1 MHTNHTNLSAAVP
14 FWLHISAV
22 DLVLEAELTLSY
34 TTRDPFAVTL
44 LFPPVDPDEPP
55 TAWVF
60 ARELL
65 AAGRRGPA
73 GEGDVRIRPAGDR
86 RVVISLATEEGRA
99 RVEVASAALEAFL
112 SGTYS
117 LLPVGE
123 EPAAL
128 DLDALVEALL
138 TEC

>member
-1 MHTNHTNLSAAVP
+1 MHTNHTDLSTAIP
-14 FWLHISAV
+14 FRLHVSEI
-22 DLVLEAELTLSY
+22 DLVLEAELTLAY

-44 LFPPVDPDEPP
+44 LFPPVEPEEPP
-55 TAWVF
+55 TSWVF

-65 AAGRRGPA
+65 ASGRHERV
-73 GEGDVRIRPAGDR
+73 GEGDVEVRPTADR
-86 RVVISLATEEGRA
+86 HVLVSLATEEGHA

-117 LLPVGE
+117 LLPAGE
-123 EPAAL
+123 EPGAL